1 MVNREDDG
9 TANVDLSSSI
19 SAHRPDQASL
29 GAKSPTLATK
39 NPTHATGDKDTIE
52 SDVMLDLLLQARRQA
67 IAKMKELINDGKLYS
82 PILLMWICKEALV
95 AQDQDMQP
103 FHDPVTLYVD
113 FSRSRGPLIRLFDR
127 FCEANFEL
135 AKEANPDGC
144 LAWDQIK
151 TLSQKEELSCFGFKK
166 MSSNSKDFRRAIL
179 GKNINNDSEDYV
191 RAITGKMRFWYE
203 VKLRAKLL
211 SK

>member
-1 MVNREDDG
+1 
-9 TANVDLSSSI
+9 
-19 SAHRPDQASL
+19 
-29 GAKSPTLATK
+29 
-39 NPTHATGDKDTIE
+39 
-52 SDVMLDLLLQARRQA
+52 
-67 IAKMKELINDGKLYS
+67 MKELINDGKLYS

-191 RAITGKMRFWYE
+191 LVRSEIASEVTEQVTAGEIVHQIPVPQASIAPSPRAPKHSFLEHDWD
-203 VKLRAKLL
+203 RAGISSAKRRRYNENKPNKGIHLISFDGPDSLL
-211 SK
+211 Q